1 MNDLDDLIQ
10 IEHNILNAR
19 DLIGL
24 GILGKISFHIMN
36 SKTDSFQLLT
46 QGQLQEVQ
54 NAHPKKIYLA
64 LKAPSVIFMNGRLI
78 KLYQKRIS
86 P

>member
-24 GILGKISFHIMN
+24 GILGKISF
-36 SKTDSFQLLT
+36 QLLT

-64 LKAPSVIFMNGRLI
+64 LEAPSVIFMNGRLI

>member
-1 MNDLDDLIQ
+1 MYD
-10 IEHNILNAR
+10 IEMLP
-19 DLIGL
+19 
-24 GILGKISFHIMN
+24 
-36 SKTDSFQLLT
+36 
-46 QGQLQEVQ
+46 VQ